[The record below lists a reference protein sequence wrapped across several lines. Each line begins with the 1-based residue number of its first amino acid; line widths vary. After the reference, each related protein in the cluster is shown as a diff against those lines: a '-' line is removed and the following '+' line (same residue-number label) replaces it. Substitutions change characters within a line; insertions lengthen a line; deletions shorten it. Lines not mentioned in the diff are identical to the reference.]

1 MIGVLG
7 GGQLGRMLALAG
19 LPLGLR
25 FRFLDP
31 SPAAPA
37 ASLGELVCGDL
48 QDPGLLPRFVE
59 GLELVTY
66 EFENVPVNTARW
78 LANRTPV
85 YPPPEALEASQD
97 RIKEKT
103 VFQELG
109 IPTPAFAAVSS
120 RSELNDAVSRIGLPA
135 VFKTCRFGY
144 DGKGQQSVN
153 SEEDMEAAWQAL
165 RGVPLIVEKRINFSR
180 ELSILAVRSLNGAT
194 AFYPL
199 VENVHRRGILRLS
212 RVPALDVSE
221 TIQAQAI
228 DHARKL
234 LEHFRYVGVLAIEFF
249 QVGDTLLANEMA
261 PRVHN
266 SGHWTIEG
274 ARTSQ
279 FANHLRALLGWPL
292 GSTELLGHS
301 AMINIIGVQP
311 AVEDVLAIPG
321 AALHL
326 YDKAPQPDRKL
337 GHITIAEPTRVQVDT
352 ALRRLQGVS
361 GIDAAGWIN

>member
-19 LPLGLR
+19 LPLGLQ

-31 SPAAPA
+31 SPTAPA
-37 ASLGELVCGDL
+37 ASLGELICGDY

-66 EFENVPVNTARW
+66 EFENVPLNTARW

-85 YPPPEALEASQD
+85 YPPAEALEASQD
-97 RIKEKT
+97 RTKEKST
-103 VFQELG
+103 FQKLD
-109 IPTPAFAAVSS
+109 IPTPAFARVAS
-120 RSELNDAVSRIGLPA
+120 RSELKEAISRIGLPA
-135 VFKTCRFGY
+135 VLKTCRFGY
-144 DGKGQQSVN
+144 DGKGQRALEC
-153 SEEDMEAAWQAL
+153 EEDIEIAWQAL
-165 RGVPLIVEKRINFSR
+165 RGVPLILEKRIHFSR
-180 ELSILAVRSLNGAT
+180 ELSILAVRSTNGET

-199 VENVHRRGILRLS
+199 IENQHRRGILRLS

-221 TIQAQAI
+221 SIQMQAI
-228 DHARKL
+228 EHARKL
-234 LEHFRYVGVLAIEFF
+234 LEHFPYVGVLAIEFF
-249 QVGDTLLANEMA
+249 QLGDALIANEMA

-279 FANHLRALLGWPL
+279 FANHLKALHGWPL
-292 GSTELLGHS
+292 GPTDLLGHS
-301 AMINIIGVQP
+301 AMVNIIGTQP
-311 AVEDVLAIPG
+311 AAGEVLTIPG

-326 YDKAPQPDRKL
+326 YGKTPQPDRKL
-337 GHITIAEPTRVQVDT
+337 GHITVVEKTRELVDA
-352 ALRRLQGVS
+352 ALRKLQGVP
-361 GIDAAGWIN
+361 GVEFAF

>member
-19 LPLGLR
+19 LPLGLH

-31 SPAAPA
+31 SATAPA
-37 ASLGELVCGDL
+37 SSLGELYCGDY

-59 GLELVTY
+59 GLDLVTY
-66 EFENVPVNTARW
+66 EFENVPLNTARW
-78 LANRTPV
+78 LEKRAPV
-85 YPPPEALEASQD
+85 YPPPLALEASQD

-103 VFQELG
+103 TFQKLD
-109 IPTPAFAAVSS
+109 IPTPMFIAVSS
-120 RSELNDAVSRIGLPA
+120 RVELSEAISHIGLPA
-135 VFKTCRFGY
+135 ILKTCRFGY
-144 DGKGQQSVN
+144 DGKGQQALQ
-153 SEEDMEAAWQAL
+153 SEEDVEAAWLAL
-165 RGVPLIVEKRINFSR
+165 RGVPLILEKRVDFSR
-180 ELSILAVRSLNGAT
+180 ELSILAVRSTRGET

-199 VENVHRRGILRLS
+199 VENQHRRGILRLS
-212 RVPALDVSE
+212 RVPALDLSE
-221 TIQAQAI
+221 AVQMQAT
-228 DHARKL
+228 DYARRL

-249 QVGDTLLANEMA
+249 QVDDTLIANEMA

-292 GSTELLGHS
+292 GPTELLGHS
-301 AMINIIGVQP
+301 AMVNIIGVQP
-311 AVEDVLAIPG
+311 GVDEVLAVPG

-326 YDKAPQPDRKL
+326 YGKSAQPDRKL
-337 GHITIAEPTRVQVDT
+337 GHITVVEQTREEVD
-352 ALRRLQGVS
+352 AKLRRLQGVP
-361 GIDAAGWIN
+361 GAEFTF